1 MAYAG
6 VRQYDQAAEAAG
18 VALDMANGTGSKRT
32 LNEAVNAVNSLG
44 LARGSR
50 AVSSLFE
57 RFDEGWVR

>member
-1 MAYAG
+1 M
-6 VRQYDQAAEAAG
+6 
-18 VALDMANGTGSKRT
+18 ALDMANGTGSKRT